1 MMVTLFLTPPP
12 ISTMNSIVDEIATTE
27 CNNRNAW
34 PSLSSGYRI
43 RNGYNNS
50 PFICVLKILED
61 GSIYGYAYEL
71 TMVSIS
77 RQEDALYR
85 NLLKA
90 IEQPIALHH
99 RVNAPIFYHPTDFER
114 IQTPNIEGLNFIYD
128 HNGQMWSLILY
139 FSYAFMPEGM
149 PEGTVTLSSIFNQI
163 IDIFEVEVK

>member
-1 MMVTLFLTPPP
+1 MGGLVTTQTVDDDDFVFIPGS
-12 ISTMNSIVDEIATTE
+12 ISTMNVIVEDLAATV

-34 PSLSSGYRI
+34 LSSLSSGYRI

-50 PFICVLKILED
+50 PFICMLSELEYGSRYGD
-61 GSIYGYAYEL
+61 GEFEL

-99 RVNAPIFYHPTDFER
+99 RVNLPTNFER
-114 IQTPNIEGLNFIYD
+114 IQIPNIKDLNFIYD

-139 FSYAFMPEGM
+139 RSYFGLPEGDCD
-149 PEGTVTLSSIFNQI
+149 SF
-163 IDIFEVEVK
+163 